1 MCGLCASRRGVLAG
15 LAALGAAACTENA
28 ATGRRQLVLVDDAQ
42 LAGLAD
48 ASWREMAAKFRPVA
62 DPAVQVRLSRIG
74 RPLVEAS
81 GRTDLDW
88 SFTVLDSPE
97 LNAFVLPNGR
107 VGVFSGLMRLAGDDD
122 ELASVLGHEV
132 GHIVAR
138 HPAERVSQELAVNAG
153 VSIVQLLISGEAGQY
168 ADEIAGALGMGA
180 VYGVLLPYSRNH
192 ELEADRIG
200 VDLMREVG
208 RDPRGAIRFWARMS
222 AAAAGRPRP
231 PEVIST
237 HPADERRMAALE
249 AAIGGA
255 PT

>member
-1 MCGLCASRRGVLAG
+1 MCGLCASRRSVLGG
-15 LAALGAAACTENA
+15 LAALAAAGCTENA
-28 ATGRRQLVLVDDAQ
+28 STGRRQLVLVDDAQ
-42 LAGLAD
+42 LADLAD
-48 ASWREMAAKFRPVA
+48 ASWREMAAKYRPVA
-62 DPAVQVRLSRIG
+62 DAAAQARLSRIG
-74 RPLVEAS
+74 KPLVQAS

-88 SFTVLDSPE
+88 SFTVLDSPD

-200 VDLMREVG
+200 VELMRDVG
-208 RDPRGAIRFWARMS
+208 RDPRAAIRFWARMS
-222 AAAAGRPRP
+222 AAAEGRPRP

-237 HPADERRMAALE
+237 HPADQRRMAALE
-249 AAIGGA
+249 AAIAGE

>member
-1 MCGLCASRRGVLAG
+1 MCGLCASRRSLLGG
-15 LAALGAAACTENA
+15 LAALAVAGCSENT

-42 LAGLAD
+42 LVGLAD
-48 ASWREMAAKFRPVA
+48 ASWREMTAKIGPVA
-62 DPAVQVRLSRIG
+62 DPAAQARLTRIG

-180 VYGVLLPYSRNH
+180 IYGVLLPYSRNH

-200 VDLMREVG
+200 VDLMRKVG

-237 HPADERRMAALE
+237 HPADARRMAALE
-249 AAIGGA
+249 AAISGP